1 MKNKGK
7 FLVSVCMVL
16 LCLLLLPGISPSA
29 TSSGAKSTEELQT
42 GETEDGTESQLFT
55 PDLEKGQIF
64 TQNGEQFTV
73 FPASISVDLN
83 RDGKCTAADARE
95 MLRISAHL
103 SAYDGDVSAVDVSR
117 DGKLTVADARLLLR
131 YTARLDVYY
140 SDGAGQIVLTG
151 FADDPDGRTFY
162 FTDYGCMTSG
172 YQIIDGTAYYIR
184 RDTGLYKGTMRIG
197 NVLYF
202 FDEEGKGVNGAQTVE
217 EKNYFFENGKAYTG
231 WRQDGEDF
239 YYYQEDGSMAVGKVV
254 IDGLTCMFDEEGKG
268 VNGAQTVDGKTYF
281 FENGKAH
288 TGWRQVGNDYYY
300 YNQDGS
306 MAIGEMIID
315 GLLYTFGADGKSA
328 TGNKGTVPRDPSTYK
343 IAMIGDSLVAS
354 IGAYNVTDRI
364 DFYGKVS
371 LHANTIFTKKISGS
385 SRYLID
391 EVKDRGYDVVII
403 LVGIND
409 LGYADGAW
417 GEQYRAIIQGV
428 KARAP
433 QATVYAHAIL
443 PVNESVARKNGYSC
457 TNAQVNAKNA
467 VIKRIASEEGVRY
480 IDAGTIF
487 RTSAGDLPAGAASDG
502 IHLTRTYCVKWSDWL
517 IDTVCKP

>member
-151 FADDPDGRTFY
+151 FADDTDGRTFY
-162 FTDYGCMTSG
+162 FTDYGCMPSG

-184 RDTGLYKGTMRIG
+184 HDTGLYKGTMRIG

-202 FDEEGKGVNGAQTVE
+202 
-217 EKNYFFENGKAYTG
+217 
-231 WRQDGEDF
+231 
-239 YYYQEDGSMAVGKVV
+239 
-254 IDGLTCMFDEEGKG
+254 FDEEGKG

-371 LHANTIFTKKISGS
+371 LHANTIFNKKISGS

-409 LGYADGAW
+409 LSYADGAW